1 MSETGELRKRKREK
15 QLTSKKNDGKTQKM
29 VEKRKRKKVTEM

>member
-1 MSETGELRKRKREK
+1 MSETGELRKRKRE
-15 QLTSKKNDGKTQKM
+15 KTQKM